1 MALGFQQP
9 SIDILLCVLLLDES
23 VMVNK
28 ILPLSSVGTK
38 EPKNN
43 RITRIAQIFAKA
55 AEKEPPAIAAGAEP
69 LQAGC
74 PSSHRT
80 RKIWKFWRCN
90 ALSARHERI
99 ARHPTLLV
107 CVRAFVTYNKDYL
120 LTYLLIIPQTIS
132 ANTVTWRYLKDPLS
146 QEFEYKFVLQLG
158 LRLEMDYYAPATNRR
173 GIKRCFCLMSV
184 FRVHR
189 A

>member
-1 MALGFQQP
+1 MALGFRQP
-9 SIDILLCVLLLDES
+9 SIDILPCVLLLDES

-55 AEKEPPAIAAGAEP
+55 AEKEPSAIAAGAGP

-80 RKIWKFWRCN
+80 RKI
-90 ALSARHERI
+90 
-99 ARHPTLLV
+99 
-107 CVRAFVTYNKDYL
+107 
-120 LTYLLIIPQTIS
+120 
-132 ANTVTWRYLKDPLS
+132 
-146 QEFEYKFVLQLG
+146 
-158 LRLEMDYYAPATNRR
+158 
-173 GIKRCFCLMSV
+173 
-184 FRVHR
+184 
-189 A
+189 